1 MSELYFSPKVVNEDD
16 NTLSMKRI
24 HKSEK
29 LSELEESN
37 KVEES
42 NEVEESNDVEESN
55 EVDVSNEVEES
66 NDVEESNEVE
76 ESEDFKKLKE
86 DLKRDNTIMGNIKN
100 CYYSTLNC
108 IFNFIFTNIH
118 KVEEYLVSNNYM
130 TITPN
135 TL

>member
-55 EVDVSNEVEES
+55 EV
-66 NDVEESNEVE
+66 E

-86 DLKRDNTIMGNIKN
+86 DLKRNNTIMGNIKN